1 MWGGNRIHTALSTL
15 LSEHNEIVN
24 LSYEIYEN
32 TLDQYSKALGDG
44 ELIYL
49 KKRKDATFYFPYS
62 VKYLF
67 GGLVDY
73 VLYRKTM
80 QLMKKEKFDA
90 ILVIS
95 SGEGWWLG
103 FFLRKL
109 KYNSNIL
116 ICMHQTDPPLGV
128 DLGYYEGKK
137 SKSNFALLK
146 NKLMIKFQK
155 VRLRHYDLF
164 FGQSLWTNNIMERFF
179 SIKPIGVGGAIDADA
194 FTPLNEDYK
203 ALSPYVAIP
212 TAALDNEK
220 IKIIQSLAKNGI
232 ELIAYGPIQVS
243 GIRNEGFVSDE
254 KLKEILGKASVTL
267 FLFDYEGLGLIPF
280 ESLAMGTPVV
290 TEKKLGPGMELASN
304 PYVEFV
310 EDHENLTELLKNY
323 LKTQLTYETRVMIHE
338 TVKPHSYVNFARL
351 VENSILRE
359 MSEKGKLDRCD

>member
-1 MWGGNRIHTALSTL
+1 MYC
-15 LSEHNEIVN
+15 E
-24 LSYEIYEN
+24 
-32 TLDQYSKALGDG
+32 
-44 ELIYL
+44 
-49 KKRKDATFYFPYS
+49 
-62 VKYLF
+62 
-67 GGLVDY
+67 
-73 VLYRKTM
+73 
-80 QLMKKEKFDA
+80 
-90 ILVIS
+90 
-95 SGEGWWLG
+95 
-103 FFLRKL
+103 
-109 KYNSNIL
+109 
-116 ICMHQTDPPLGV
+116 
-128 DLGYYEGKK
+128 
-137 SKSNFALLK
+137 
-146 NKLMIKFQK
+146 
-155 VRLRHYDLF
+155 
-164 FGQSLWTNNIMERFF
+164 
-179 SIKPIGVGGAIDADA
+179 IDADA